1 MGKTIMAMTKKE
13 RAQIERLERLLDV
26 ERERAET
33 AWENYRSA
41 LYELVDVKM
50 KLEQVEKVLRGEYD

>member
-1 MGKTIMAMTKKE
+1 MGMTKKE
-13 RAQIERLERLLDV
+13 RMQMERLERLLEA
-26 ERERAET
+26 ERERTEQ

-50 KLEQVEKVLRGEYD
+50 KLERIEKVLRGEDE

>member
-1 MGKTIMAMTKKE
+1 MAMTKKE
-13 RAQIERLERLLDV
+13 QAQMERLGRLLDA
-26 ERERAET
+26 ERERTEQ

-50 KLEQVEKVLRGEYD
+50 KLERIEKVLRDEYD

>member
-1 MGKTIMAMTKKE
+1 MTKKE
-13 RAQIERLERLLDV
+13 RMQMERLERLLEA
-26 ERERAET
+26 ERERTEQ

-50 KLEQVEKVLRGEYD
+50 KLERIEKVLRGEDE

>member
-1 MGKTIMAMTKKE
+1 MAMTKKE
-13 RAQIERLERLLDV
+13 RAQIEKLERLLAA
-26 ERERAET
+26 ERERTEQ

-50 KLEQVEKVLRGEYD
+50 KLERIEKVLRGEYD

>member
-1 MGKTIMAMTKKE
+1 MTKKE
-13 RAQIERLERLLDV
+13 RLQVERLERLLDV

-50 KLEQVEKVLRGEYD
+50 KLERIQKVLSGEYD